1 MRLKESRL
9 ESIDNKWKTSE
20 VERIDLKEVSSQDF
34 AKKLMLE
41 RKYSYEVKSMMFDES
56 QFK

>member
-20 VERIDLKEVSSQDF
+20 VERIDLKEVSS
-34 AKKLMLE
+34 
-41 RKYSYEVKSMMFDES
+41 
-56 QFK
+56 